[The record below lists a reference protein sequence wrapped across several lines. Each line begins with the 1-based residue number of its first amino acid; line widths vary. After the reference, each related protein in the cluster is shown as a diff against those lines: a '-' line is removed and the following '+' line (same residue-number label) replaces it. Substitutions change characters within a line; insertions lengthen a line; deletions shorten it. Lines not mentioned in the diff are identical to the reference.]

1 VARLRSGGKDKLLA
15 SLSIRFVPSHINS
28 IFTINTLILY
38 LSCNKIS
45 KKNVIQFNNKK
56 KDNGNSIDTSIVV
69 PVRGVA

>member
-1 VARLRSGGKDKLLA
+1 M
-15 SLSIRFVPSHINS
+15 
-28 IFTINTLILY
+28 Y

-56 KDNGNSIDTSIVV
+56 KDNRNSIDTSIVV